1 MNRITQ
7 ILLIIGLMIWA
18 APAVYPCSPDIKSHR
33 QDYRKAKA
41 VFVGRVISVEA
52 PSDVPEKLRG
62 YVDKKVTFSVE
73 KRWKGAN
80 NPTISVLASY
90 GPVTCHGFEFRE
102 GERYLVSA
110 FGDELLVG
118 TMFSRSRP
126 IDREDEQAR
135 KEMRQLNSS
144 WFRLTSRLPFLK

>member
-1 MNRITQ
+1 MAC
-7 ILLIIGLMIWA
+7 A
-18 APAVYPCSPDIKSHR
+18 APAVYPCSPDIQSHR
-33 QDYRKAKA
+33 RDYREAKA

-52 PSDVPEKLRG
+52 GSYIPEDIRG
-62 YVDKKVTFSVE
+62 EVDKKVTFSVE
-73 KRWKGAN
+73 RRWNGAK

-102 GERYLVSA
+102 GERYLVYA
-110 FGDELLVG
+110 FGDALFVG

-126 IDREDEQAR
+126 IDREDEQTS

-144 WFRLTSRLPFLK
+144 WFRFTSSLPFLK